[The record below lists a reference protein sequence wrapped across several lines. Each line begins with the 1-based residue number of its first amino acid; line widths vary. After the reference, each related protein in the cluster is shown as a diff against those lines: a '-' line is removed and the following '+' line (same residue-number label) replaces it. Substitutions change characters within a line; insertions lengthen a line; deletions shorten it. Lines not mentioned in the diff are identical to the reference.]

1 MILSALIRK
10 GGLAKSA
17 TATPATI
24 ATQQADQTSSVAA
37 VATVTVAVMPESS
50 IDSEREP
57 ASTELTSD
65 EESKIRAWLT
75 HIEETDSEIIAE
87 VVDKCRSDN
96 WARVYFLRRAG
107 EVQNFAY
114 IGTEGIGYRA

>member
-1 MILSALIRK
+1 MILSALIKK
-10 GGLAKSA
+10 GGLARSA

-24 ATQQADQTSSVAA
+24 ATQQAGCIES
-37 VATVTVAVMPESS
+37 VATVTVAVQPESS
-50 IDSEREP
+50 IEPNRQTDSI
-57 ASTELTSD
+57 ELTAD

-75 HIEETDSEIIAE
+75 HIEEADSDILAE
-87 VVDKCRSDN
+87 VLDKCRSDN
-96 WARVYFLRRAG
+96 GARVYFLRRAG

>member
-10 GGLAKSA
+10 GGLARSA

-24 ATQQADQTSSVAA
+24 ATQQAGQTSNVAA
-37 VATVTVAVMPESS
+37 VATVTVAVKPESS
-50 IDSEREP
+50 IEPEKLP
-57 ASTELTSD
+57 ASTKLTAD

-75 HIEETDSEIIAE
+75 YIVETDSEIIAE
-87 VVDKCRSDN
+87 VVNKCRSDN
-96 WARVYFLRRAG
+96 GARAYFLHRAG

-114 IGTEGIGYRA
+114 IGTECIGYRA